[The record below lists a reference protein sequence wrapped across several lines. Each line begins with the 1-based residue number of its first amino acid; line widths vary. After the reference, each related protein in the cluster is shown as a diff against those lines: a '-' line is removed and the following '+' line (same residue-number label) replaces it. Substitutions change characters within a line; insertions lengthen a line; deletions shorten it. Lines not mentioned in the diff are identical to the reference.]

1 MLQKNGYPGK
11 KDQSNTWLLS
21 FLALVP
27 CCWDTSFPCV
37 YCVPG
42 RTTFCVVPRGI
53 ACLVHGYNPLSWMV
67 AWQKGCPQY
76 EYDNQLAGNSIS
88 LRLA

>member
-67 AWQKGCPQY
+67 HGKRAARSMNMTTSWQ
-76 EYDNQLAGNSIS
+76 ETA
-88 LRLA
+88 